1 MKSRFL
7 FVVVETGAA
16 SYLAPLWRRWLT
28 QGVGVEWKIIAAPSA
43 ATFLRKNFSHPPQV
57 IEVSDQ
63 VADLEP
69 WLNGWQPQRILCSAG
84 AQYPLEHA
92 ARCYARTHSIRVN
105 QFIDAP
111 YNYRLRFPSQESD
124 RLPDAILVADERI
137 SAEAAAEGV
146 PKQLL
151 APLGH
156 PAWESAKPMPA
167 APSKSVL
174 FIGSPIATHYGR
186 RLGYDEWD
194 AWNAVRDA
202 AILRRDLL
210 EVLMYAPHP
219 FQQEISEQTIEP
231 AHLITNSAEGIAR
244 AGTVL
249 GMFAMPMF
257 DAFFAQRRV
266 ISIQPAAIG
275 PDLCALSRWGHISR
289 IDSATEL
296 IAALESSYKPSNGL
310 TPASYAGSTERLTT
324 FLTDGLT

>member
-1 MKSRFL
+1 MKSRLL

-16 SYLAPLWRRWLT
+16 NYLAPLWGHWIS
-28 QGVGVEWKIIAAPSA
+28 QGVGIEWKIIAAPGA
-43 ATFLRKNFSHPPQV
+43 ATFLSNHFSNPPEV
-57 IEVSDQ
+57 FEVSDR
-63 VADLEP
+63 AEDLEP

-92 ARCYARTHSIRVN
+92 ARRYARMHGIQVI

-111 YNYRLRFPSQESD
+111 YNYGLRFPSQESD

-174 FIGSPIATHYGR
+174 FIGSPIAAHYGR

-219 FQQEISEQTIEP
+219 VQREISEQTVEP
-231 AHLITNSAEGIAR
+231 ARLITNSAEGIAR

-249 GMFAMPMF
+249 GMFSMPMF

-266 ISIQPAAIG
+266 VSVQPAAIG
-275 PDLCALSRWGHISR
+275 PDLCALSRWGQISR
-289 IDSATEL
+289 INSATEL
-296 IAALESSYKPSNGL
+296 ITALESNYKPSNGL
-310 TPASYAGSTERLTT
+310 TPGSYAGSTERLTT